1 MHGTHMH
8 SKRWKARALW
18 LTGTLLAAS
27 GCTQVTTPPEAQA
40 LSSASAAAR
49 GEKPRED
56 KVTELAELPFVEPL
70 KATRVFAQQLE
81 KPTELKENV
90 ALHVKLPPPHNRELQ
105 DSLVRVIGE
114 PERPHVLFR
123 SDALEK
129 LGVLSKSPGP
139 EFFTTFTQLP
149 TEEVDARIKG
159 ERLLASGKFGK
170 PEKETRLFDGR
181 RPIART
187 RGVPFDVAAFKDLL
201 PTPMATCPATPASTE
216 DAWGQSLL
224 IRDLAVVGNH
234 ARTWDPC
241 TNDGTKS
248 GKWTFAYLMTE
259 MAQNSGLTPQE
270 FVRQWLE
277 TWVNDQNINGD
288 VVPARHEMFYQVI
301 QPWADASGVSA
312 ELAVNPFTD
321 KYEVR
326 LDSPGLDLKIAPFR
340 LLAIVNRVDLGR
352 SAPGVSAYG
361 GAVTDQPTDAGELR
375 FVFGVALP
383 EPGYWGEDGG
393 SEATCDK
400 KPFTVIL
407 EYGVPVSGCTK
418 VRNWARDW
426 TQLNT
431 FNGFTEAYLEHLESL
446 TERVVRRDL
455 APDKGNR
462 SAINQIR
469 TNDNAL
475 GPWEMREFTLSIED
489 YDAPPGTPDTPA
501 NGPLRLHT
509 VAQTPNDSAHNP
521 NNSPLVDAFILNE
534 VVNGLSSPLGP
545 LPANCSA
552 SYVVPSKYQG
562 QDFRGGNALMPPSS
576 WFANSIDP
584 SDARHVCARFQFSLN
599 TCNGCHF
606 GETATAFT
614 HIDPTSPRPAPLSNF
629 LTGGG
634 AGMMSNVL
642 DAQPGS
648 STTWQFAELDQRF
661 KRLYQ
666 LAYCTSC
673 ARVSRFGAEFRKAFV
688 DVARVLPIDPVT
700 PAEKPEFKVGPVK
713 DLDVVSKLLEV
724 RAGFAKDFRDE
735 PVDFIRP
742 AEHQVH

>member
-8 SKRWKARALW
+8 SKRWKSRALW
-18 LTGTLLAAS
+18 LAGTLLVAS
-27 GCTQVTTPPEAQA
+27 GCSRGSAPEEAQA

-49 GEKPRED
+49 SEKPREG
-56 KVTELAELPFVEPL
+56 KVSELAELPFIEPSE
-70 KATRVFAQQLE
+70 AAQVFAQQLE
-81 KPTELKENV
+81 QPTELKENM
-90 ALHVKLPPPHNRELQ
+90 ALHMKLPPPRNKELQ

-114 PERPHVLFR
+114 PRRPLVLFR

-139 EFFTTFTQLP
+139 EFFTTLTRFSE
-149 TEEVDARIKG
+149 EEVEVRLKN
-159 ERLLASGKFGK
+159 EELLASGKFGK
-170 PEKETRLFDGR
+170 PEEETRLFDGR
-181 RPIART
+181 RPIGRT
-187 RGVPFDVAAFKDLL
+187 KGLPFDRSAFKDRL
-201 PTPMATCPATPASTE
+201 PVPMTICPATPASTE
-216 DAWGQSLL
+216 EAWGQSLL
-224 IRDLAVVGNH
+224 IRDPAVVGNDE
-234 ARTWDPC
+234 RTWDPC
-241 TNDGTKS
+241 TGEGTEG

-288 VVPARHEMFYQVI
+288 VVPARQEMFHQVI
-301 QPWADASGVSA
+301 QPWADASGIFA

-340 LLAIVNRVDLGR
+340 LLAIVNRIDLGR
-352 SAPGVSAYG
+352 SAPGVSVYG
-361 GAVTDQPTDAGELR
+361 GAVTERPTDAGELR

-383 EPGYWGEDGG
+383 EQWGGG
-393 SEATCDK
+393 SEETCDK

-407 EYGVPVSGCTK
+407 EYGVPGTGCTH
-418 VRNWARDW
+418 VRDW
-426 TQLNT
+426 AQDWTRLNT
-431 FNGFTEAYLEHLESL
+431 FGGFTEDYLAHLESL

-455 APDKGNR
+455 APNKGNR
-462 SAINQIR
+462 NAINQIR

-475 GPWEMREFTLSIED
+475 GSWEMREFTLSIENH
-489 YDAPPGTPDTPA
+489 DAPPGTPDTPA
-501 NGPLRLHT
+501 NGPLRMHT
-509 VAQTPNDSAHNP
+509 VAQTPDDSAHP
-521 NNSPLVDAFILNE
+521 SGSPLVSDFILNE

-552 SYVVPSKYQG
+552 SYVVPFKYQG
-562 QDFRGGNALMPPSS
+562 QDFRGGNALIPPVS
-576 WFANSIDP
+576 WFATGADP
-584 SDARHVCARFQFSLN
+584 SDPRHVCARFQFSLN
-599 TCNGCHF
+599 TCNGCHS

-614 HIDPTSPRPAPLSNF
+614 HIDPTSARPATLSNF

-634 AGMMSNVL
+634 TGMMSNIP
-642 DAQPGS
+642 DALPGS

-666 LAYCTSC
+666 LAHCTSC
-673 ARVSRFGAEFRKAFV
+673 TRVPLFGADFIRAFV
-688 DVARVLPIDPVT
+688 EVAHVLPIDPIG
-700 PAEKPEFKVGPVK
+700 PIEKPDFKIGPVR

-742 AEHQVH
+742 AERQVH